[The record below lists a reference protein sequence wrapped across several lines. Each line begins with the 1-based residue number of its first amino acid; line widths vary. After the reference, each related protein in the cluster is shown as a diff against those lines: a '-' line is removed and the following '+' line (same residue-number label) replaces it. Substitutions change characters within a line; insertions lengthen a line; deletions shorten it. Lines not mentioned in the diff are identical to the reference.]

1 MAGHSK
7 FKNIMHRKGAQDAK
21 RATKFARLTKELQVA
36 VRGGTDPSSNP
47 RLRSALAAC
56 RSVNMPK
63 DNIERVIKKAETGQS
78 SNLEEIRYEGYA
90 SGGIA
95 LIVDAVTDNRNRTAA
110 EVRSS
115 FTKYG
120 GTLGETGSV
129 SFMFNNIGQIIY
141 NKNIKSDEDLF
152 EIAIDV
158 GADDVNSDENNHEIF
173 TSVNEFNNVR
183 EKLEKLLGMPEQ
195 AEIIWQPVN
204 FVKIDDE
211 NIAVK
216 SGDILYFYFSYNGD
230 PYVYPTTYMN
240 NLINISL
247 SADPL
252 YSEKIISILGVMD
265 DLKYYIPNV
274 DILVN
279 NAGASAAALFED
291 VTDKNWE
298 DDINLKLMS
307 TIRMCRLVIP
317 HMKASSGGVII
328 NATIGGGKAP
338 NAGSLPTTVTRAAG
352 INLTKS
358 LANQYAKDNIRVN
371 TICIGLIKSAQ
382 WDRRAGDGS
391 VENLYEEM
399 SKKVPMGKVG
409 EEIDYA
415 NLVAFLSSHRSA
427 YITGTAIN
435 LDGGLCPVV

>member
-21 RATKFARLTKELQVA
+21 RAKKFARLTKELQVA

-78 SNLEEIRYEGYA
+78 LNLEEIRYEGYA

-95 LIVDAVTDNRNRTAA
+95 LIVDAVTDNRNRTAS

-141 NKNIKSDEDLF
+141 NKNIKSDEDIF

-158 GADDVNSDENNHEIF
+158 GADDVNSDELNHEIL
-173 TSVNEFNNVR
+173 TSVNDFNTVC

-195 AEIIWQPVN
+195 AQIIWQPEN

-211 NIAVK
+211 KKAM
-216 SGDILYFYFSYNGD
+216 SILKLLETLDSCEDVQG
-230 PYVYPTTYMN
+230 VYSN
-240 NLINISL
+240 FDVEEEIINKINI
-247 SADPL
+247 
-252 YSEKIISILGVMD
+252 
-265 DLKYYIPNV
+265 
-274 DILVN
+274 
-279 NAGASAAALFED
+279 
-291 VTDKNWE
+291 
-298 DDINLKLMS
+298 
-307 TIRMCRLVIP
+307 
-317 HMKASSGGVII
+317 
-328 NATIGGGKAP
+328 
-338 NAGSLPTTVTRAAG
+338 
-352 INLTKS
+352 
-358 LANQYAKDNIRVN
+358 
-371 TICIGLIKSAQ
+371 
-382 WDRRAGDGS
+382 
-391 VENLYEEM
+391 
-399 SKKVPMGKVG
+399 
-409 EEIDYA
+409 
-415 NLVAFLSSHRSA
+415 
-427 YITGTAIN
+427 
-435 LDGGLCPVV
+435 